1 MVTAPYSDDF
11 DDFDDQSLLDDFIDQ
26 SIANISQF
34 DSVGALKIS
43 AQLCGRDM
51 RRKKPF
57 CQLLL
62 ELNFD

>member
-1 MVTAPYSDDF
+1 MVSAPYSDDS
-11 DDFDDQSLLDDFIDQ
+11 DHQSLLDDFIDQ

-34 DSVGALKIS
+34 DFVGALKIS
-43 AQLCGRDM
+43 AKLCGRNV